1 MLNLK
6 IKILLLNNT
15 NQKMQNRMIL
25 PDFIKEYAT
34 LYFADY

>member
-15 NQKMQNRMIL
+15 NREMQNRMIL
-25 PDFIKEYAT
+25 PDFIKGYAI
-34 LYFADY
+34 LYIVDY